1 MPGLYAAAGVN
12 GLGLVLGLAGALL
25 HGISAGDGAGVA
37 ARVPAPVVAGLAV
50 DFPEVPAGRVERLTL
65 RHDAVEAVEP
75 IVLVPVGALHFPVLR
90 GDPATALAEPG
101 AIVLSRRLALKY
113 FGSLD
118 CLGRKL
124 EIGDSAARVTAIAED
139 TLPATVGGFM
149 AR

>member
-1 MPGLYAAAGVN
+1 MPGLYPAAGLN
-12 GLGLVLGLAGALL
+12 GLGLVLGLAGVLL
-25 HGISAGDGAGVA
+25 HGVSAGDGSGVA
-37 ARVPAPVVAGLAV
+37 ARVPAPAVAGLAV
-50 DFPEVPAGRVERLTL
+50 DFPDVPAGQVVRLIL
-65 RHDAVEAVEP
+65 RHDAVAAVEP

-90 GDPATALAEPG
+90 GDAATALAEPG

-118 CLGRKL
+118 CLGRQL
-124 EIGDSAARVTAIAED
+124 EIGDSAMRVTAIAED